1 MASETFQLKVFTP
14 AGLEL
19 ETQVQEVL
27 LPSSNGEI
35 GVLPHHAKYIGLL
48 GTGIL
53 EYLDAAGKSR
63 RIVVS
68 GGFCNFV
75 NEQLVILADSVDQA
89 ESVNR
94 ETYAQDRPAL
104 SKMVLEMSG
113 DDPKV
118 VYARQ
123 ALARMDAIDHLLG
136 QSSGGRH

>member
-1 MASETFQLKVFTP
+1 MASDTFQLKVYTP

-19 ETQVQEVL
+19 EVQVQEVL
-27 LPSSNGEI
+27 VPSSEGEI

-53 EYLDAAGKSR
+53 EYIEVGGKAR
-63 RIVVS
+63 RLVVS

-75 NEQLVILADSVDQA
+75 NEELVVLADSVDQA
-89 ESVNR
+89 DTVDR
-94 ETYAQDRPAL
+94 EHYAQDRSAL
-104 SKMVLEMSG
+104 SKMVLEMSA

-123 ALARMDAIDHLLG
+123 ALARMDAIDQLLG
-136 QSSGGRH
+136 QSSAVRH